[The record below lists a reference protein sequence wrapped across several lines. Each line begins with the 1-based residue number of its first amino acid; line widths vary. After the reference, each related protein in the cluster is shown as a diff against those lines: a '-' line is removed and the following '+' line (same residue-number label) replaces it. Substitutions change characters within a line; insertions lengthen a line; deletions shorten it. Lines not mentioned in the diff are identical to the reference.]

1 MVSVGIINVGGNINN
16 FINILSELN
25 FVKTELINDKFS
37 LQKKD
42 LIIFPG
48 VNDFGETIRML
59 KKKDL
64 LCSLVNHLKNKPY
77 I

>member
-37 LQKKD
+37 LQKK
-42 LIIFPG
+42 I
-48 VNDFGETIRML
+48 
-59 KKKDL
+59 
-64 LCSLVNHLKNKPY
+64 
-77 I
+77 